1 MSEKK
6 RALISVSDKEG
17 VEAFAKKL
25 VDLGWEVI
33 STGGTARL
41 LKEKKIP
48 VISINQ
54 VTDFPELMDG
64 RVKTLHPKIHAA
76 ILGRRD
82 HPDHVNQAKEQDVIW
97 IDLVVVNLYPFEKTV
112 EKEDVSLGDAIENID
127 IGGPTMLRSAAK
139 NYEFVTVVTDP
150 DDYPRVLKEIQKNG
164 EVSLGTRE
172 ELAVKVF
179 HRTANYDSAIDEFLS
194 KRILNEE
201 VLRLHYN
208 SGMALRYGENSHQK
222 ATFFQDSRIEETSA
236 ARAELLNGKAMS
248 YNNYVDTDAA
258 LEAVKELEGQIGV
271 AVIKHTNP
279 CGYATGES
287 VREAL
292 ERAWAGDPMS
302 AFGSVIACNASVDLD
317 FAKFL
322 KSKDETHIGYVIEK
336 GKIISQEVPGK
347 FVEVIIAPDFFPDAL
362 AYLSKTKSLRLL
374 KTGDFNL
381 TAQEKN
387 TYRKI
392 TGGML
397 AMSRDLTLL
406 DQFQTVTQRCFDP
419 GKQKLAEF
427 MAKACKHTKSNAI
440 VLGRE
445 YRPGYFQVMGMGA
458 GQPNRVDSLR
468 KLAVTKALENLEIEY
483 QSIKPKESF
492 ESYSQKAMGEMVLA
506 SDAFFPFDDTV
517 REAAEFGIQYIVQP
531 GGSKRDQDSIQA
543 CDELGI
549 AMAFTGMRH
558 FRH

>member
-1 MSEKK
+1 LSEKK